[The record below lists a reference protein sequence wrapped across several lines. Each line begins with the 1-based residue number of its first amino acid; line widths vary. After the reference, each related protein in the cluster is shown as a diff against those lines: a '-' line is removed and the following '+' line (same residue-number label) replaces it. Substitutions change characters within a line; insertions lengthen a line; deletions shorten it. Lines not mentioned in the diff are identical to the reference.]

1 MSSPFFGEQRKTRHN
16 RSCSSCDSLPR
27 YAASPPCHPQYA
39 KVDRA
44 APSVSSPTFSSVP
57 PSPKFPALCMHAMSH
72 TNSTVPSSKLP
83 FSNSVTGNGAA
94 LIGTLASFDSEAPRG
109 RPASVAED
117 GAASGS
123 SSGLS
128 RAAVLMSGRGDASP
142 PFSPQPSGSVLA
154 VFCPLTSK
162 AWQSGT
168 LRDGIAFDVD
178 TTSKVS
184 TISPQTGLQSPLL
197 FSSGWSQQ
205 SVSAAAQGT
214 PPSFMGTPGQSL
226 ISAGAEGDDAED
238 TPHSCGAMYSP
249 NHSVSLLPAPKV
261 FVSVYPVQSPEPF
274 ATKFTGSP
282 VFEVSLT
289 TPPSIRAPQTGA
301 ARGAGATPAPS
312 SRLPSESLEQYSLL
326 RSPILHSLTPLSI
339 SPSAPLSPGFGCI
352 TGTEP
357 MQSRLSRHRLATS
370 AGSEQLPVR
379 TSNDMR
385 SRNAA
390 VASPPP
396 AAVPSVNSNHESLSD
411 RLVSPARRSYR
422 CPLPSSN
429 EASLSSFFAVDD
441 AGLHANLSMTQ
452 ASEEDAAHRAASA
465 TLPRVCSSKDTEAEE
480 GVAAALAPDTT
491 DDPFE
496 AFWDISPA
504 AQWGGSVTEML
515 PRITTSS
522 APFETGSASRSVTAF
537 ASGTHEKD
545 SHSSEEFNQ
554 NNRLSCVSMERHR
567 NTILHRPSAAQQRNT
582 ILHRP
587 SVVQQRNSVNR
598 SVDTQRTTSKTMTLQ
613 QRQRRF
619 SLQQEDSIE
628 IKRRSYA

>member
-1 MSSPFFGEQRKTRHN
+1 MSSPFFGELRKTLHN
-16 RSCSSCDSLPR
+16 RSYSSCDSLPR
-27 YAASPPCHPQYA
+27 HAASPPRHAQYVEA
-39 KVDRA
+39 DRA
-44 APSVSSPTFSSVP
+44 APSLSKSPTFSSAP
-57 PSPKFPALCMHAMSH
+57 PSPKCPVPCTHTMSH

-83 FSNSVTGNGAA
+83 FSNSVTGNGAV

-109 RPASVAED
+109 RPASAVED
-117 GAASGS
+117 GAASGSS

-168 LRDGIAFDVD
+168 LRDGIAFDAD

-184 TISPQTGLQSPLL
+184 TISPQTGLQSPFL

-214 PPSFMGTPGQSL
+214 PPSFVGTPGQSL

-238 TPHSCGAMYSP
+238 MPHSCGAMYSP
-249 NHSVSLLPAPKV
+249 NHSVSLLPAPKA
-261 FVSVYPVQSPEPF
+261 FVPVCPVQSPEPF

-289 TPPSIRAPQTGA
+289 TPPSIRAPRTGA
-301 ARGAGATPAPS
+301 VRGAGATPTQS
-312 SRLPSESLEQYSLL
+312 SCLPSESLEQYSLL

-352 TGTEP
+352 MGTEQT
-357 MQSRLSRHRLATS
+357 QSRLSRHRLAAS

-379 TSNDMR
+379 TSTEMR
-385 SRNAA
+385 SRGSA
-390 VASPPP
+390 VASPPS
-396 AAVPSVNSNHESLSD
+396 AAVPSVNSNHETLND

-429 EASLSSFFAVDD
+429 EASLSSFFAVYD
-441 AGLHANLSMTQ
+441 AGLHANLSMAQ
-452 ASEEDAAHRAASA
+452 ASEEDAAHRATSA

-496 AFWDISPA
+496 AFRDILPA
-504 AQWGGSVTEML
+504 AQWGSSVTEM
-515 PRITTSS
+515 PPHITTSS
-522 APFETGSASRSVTAF
+522 APFETGSAFHSVTAF
-537 ASGTHEKD
+537 ASEAHEKD
-545 SHSSEEFNQ
+545 NHPSEELNQ
-554 NNRLSCVSMERHR
+554 SNRLSCFFMESHR
-567 NTILHRPSAAQQRNT
+567 NTIAHRPSAA
-582 ILHRP
+582 
-587 SVVQQRNSVNR
+587 QQRNSVNR
-598 SVDTQRTTSKTMTLQ
+598 SVDTQRTASKAMTLQ

-628 IKRRSYA
+628 IKRRGYA